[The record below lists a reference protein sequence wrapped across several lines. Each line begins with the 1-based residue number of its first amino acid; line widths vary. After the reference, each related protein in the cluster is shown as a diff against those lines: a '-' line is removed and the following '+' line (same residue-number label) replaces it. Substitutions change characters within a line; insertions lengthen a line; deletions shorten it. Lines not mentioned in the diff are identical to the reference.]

1 MIKMTVLGEPVAQHR
16 PRITTA
22 GKFPRMYKTASDTNY
37 REKLY
42 WEAKQ
47 LKMKPIPRPT
57 QIYVD
62 VKIFRAIP
70 KSFFQAKRSLA
81 IKGAIRPTTKPDI
94 DNFLKQIFDAFNGLI
109 WEDDAQIVTVY
120 AWKFYGEVPRLELE
134 INTVNYDGV
143 FPLRRQPQKTSSA
156 YGSKLFL

>member
-1 MIKMTVLGEPVAQHR
+1 MIKLIILGEPVAQHR

-57 QIYVD
+57 PICVD
-62 VKIFRAIP
+62 LKVFRAIP
-70 KSFFQAKRSLA
+70 KSLSQSKRLLA
-81 IKGAIRPTTKPDI
+81 AEGVILPTTKPDI
-94 DNFLKQIFDAFNGLI
+94 DNYVKQVFDAFNGLI
-109 WEDDAQIVTVY
+109 WEDDAQIVTVH
-120 AWKFYGEVPRLELE
+120 ARKFYGEIPHLDIE
-134 INTVNYDGV
+134 IDTINV
-143 FPLRRQPQKTSSA
+143 
-156 YGSKLFL
+156 